1 MWRSHRQ
8 QDSSLHLAASI
19 CSKTE
24 IPCTWQ
30 RHTSRYNNK
39 WKNQTTPWVF
49 PHLHDLQILPWLKSN
64 KIYRAE
70 MPDIQDN
77 EGTHQ
82 NPLQLGQI
90 QAHQFHTVPQ
100 TSNSCLTPN
109 KILPQK
115 SENWNLRSTMSFKT
129 PRKLRQKRGS
139 GQIFEESAH
148 KIDENLWPSLQLM
161 VFPSKTNKIWGK
173 ELQLLVGKG
182 DISLHRLNQHFIN
195 VHWMVHGVLHFP
207 LTTHHTTT
215 STNRPPVL
223 VRLRITSLHLVQSIF
238 SATCPH
244 NLIHCQSLAETKTQ
258 ERHFSNFVCWK
269 EKKRCFCCCIL
280 TLSKM
285 YGGIF
290 L

>member
-1 MWRSHRQ
+1 MKKSDHPLGVSSSSWSTDLTMTQIQQNLSGWDARHPRQ
-8 QDSSLHLAASI
+8 WGHP
-19 CSKTE
+19 SKPVATWSNPSAP
-24 IPCTWQ
+24 IPHCA
-30 RHTSRYNNK
+30 
-39 WKNQTTPWVF
+39 
-49 PHLHDLQILPWLKSN
+49 SN
-64 KIYRAE
+64 KQLMLDPE
-70 MPDIQDN
+70 
-77 EGTHQ
+77 Q
-82 NPLQLGQI
+82 NPAQE
-90 QAHQFHTVPQ
+90 F
-100 TSNSCLTPN
+100 
-109 KILPQK
+109 
-115 SENWNLRSTMSFKT
+115 ENWNLRSTMSFKT

-258 ERHFSNFVCWK
+258 ERHV
-269 EKKRCFCCCIL
+269 
-280 TLSKM
+280 
-285 YGGIF
+285 
-290 L
+290 